1 MTGNNSKG
9 INFQHYIDLV
19 KQNELNWNTFI
30 VVLQELSYS
39 DMDRL
44 RYLNA
49 ILLNELTVNYSDM
62 DKSKYLNV
70 MLLKEFKTNIQ
81 RKDNLK
87 ITQNEGIGESEDLND
102 AQLLEKEITKQVA
115 TIQTPI
121 ENDFKDDLVSCKEE
135 MKELNSSENN
145 VKIFLCDICNKEY
158 SIYFH
163 LKQHIRKVHEVT
175 RSFHLNSIHDQI
187 LEKHEIANNENDK
200 FILNVNNLDENV
212 PLSHGGDVEHKCEFC
227 GQSFTRAR
235 SLKRHI
241 HTVHEGHKDYK
252 CQSCGKSFT
261 QARSLEKHI
270 HTVHEGHKDYK
281 CESVLN
287 HFLKQEI

>member
-1 MTGNNSKG
+1 MAKNNSEE
-9 INFQHYIDLV
+9 INFQHYVDLV
-19 KQNELNWNTFI
+19 KKNELHWNTFI
-30 VVLQELSYS
+30 YVLQDLSYS
-39 DMDRL
+39 DMSRL
-44 RYLNA
+44 RHLNA
-49 ILLNELTVNYSDM
+49 LLLNELTMNYSDM

-70 MLLKEFKTNIQ
+70 MLLNEFKNNIQ

-87 ITQNEGIGESEDLND
+87 MTQNEDFEECKESND
-102 AQLLEKEITKQVA
+102 DQLLNKETTKQVA

-187 LEKHEIANNENDK
+187 LEEHEIANNENDK
-200 FILNVNNLDENV
+200 ILNVNNLDENV

-241 HTVHEGHKDYK
+241 HTVHEGRKDHK
-252 CQSCGKSFT
+252 CELCGKSF
-261 QARSLEKHI
+261 SLAGDLKRHI
-270 HTVHEGHKDYK
+270 NAVHNG
-281 CESVLN
+281 
-287 HFLKQEI
+287 